1 MSADEPVRLRLHRR
15 LSELLDSE
23 LADAIMESMPP
34 MPWDQLATK
43 DDIARLDTKTDRL
56 EDAMVAG
63 FGRLSAEMTAQGEH
77 LEGLITAQ
85 NQRIDAQGEHLEG
98 LITAQ
103 NQRINAQGERLEG
116 LITAQNQ
123 RIDAQGERLEGLITA
138 QNQRIDAQ
146 GEQLTSLIGGES
158 RVLAGE
164 VALLEGRLSVRYAET
179 TRMIV
184 FAMMTLFVGV
194 VAVMVTTVS

>member
-85 NQRIDAQGEHLEG
+85 NQRIDAQGE
-98 LITAQ
+98 
-103 NQRINAQGERLEG
+103 RLEG
-116 LITAQNQ
+116 LITAQNH
-123 RIDAQGERLEGLITA
+123 
-138 QNQRIDAQ
+138 RIDAQ

>member
-103 NQRINAQGERLEG
+103 NQRINAQGEH
-116 LITAQNQ
+116 
-123 RIDAQGERLEGLITA
+123 LEGLITA